1 MKKLEQDFV
10 RLSRQAERTENV
22 RVKQTLRESKRLLD
36 NIRSELSQVFEK
48 HAVDGSVPWSE
59 MVKYDRLAK
68 MDKRVQELV
77 YNMYNENQK
86 GVRAMLNEVARD
98 TYNGVIGI
106 AEAETGRK
114 LTNVVKKLSVSK
126 VVNDDMAGLNW
137 ATRMGK
143 HRSDLVYAINSELRA
158 GLKAGHRYS
167 EISNR
172 LKEVMEIDANKSRVI
187 IRTEG
192 HRVLSQSRKDSL
204 DAISNQGIK
213 MMKTWVSSSDE
224 RVRPMH
230 EEMDGVTIPYDELFV
245 LPDGATC
252 SAPALTGE
260 PQHDINCRCII
271 TVQMETDGED

>member
-1 MKKLEQDFV
+1 MKKLEQDFI
-10 RLSRQAERTENV
+10 RLSRQAERMENATV
-22 RVKQTLRESKRLLD
+22 RHTMRESKRLLD
-36 NIRSELSQVFEK
+36 KVRSELSQVFEK

-68 MDKRVQELV
+68 MDKKIQKLV
-77 YNMYNENQK
+77 YDMYNENRK

-106 AEAETGRK
+106 AEKTTGRK
-114 LTNVVKKLSVSK
+114 LKHVVKRLNVSG

-137 ATRMGK
+137 TARMGK
-143 HRSDLVYAINSELRA
+143 HRSDLVYTINSELRS

-172 LKEVMEIDANKSRVI
+172 LKDVIEIDANKSRVI

-204 DAISNQGIK
+204 DAISNQGVK

-224 RVRPMH
+224 RVRPQH
-230 EEMDGVTIPYDELFV
+230 EEMDGVTIPYDDLFV